1 MAPSPNDD
9 TTGSAPAAAI
19 GLWENAAYLA
29 QLRSPDRVT
38 GMLMGCAIGDALGMA
53 VEGPDPLQAR
63 RALDSLGN
71 IREFLAPQPFAHKS
85 LQRLRPGCWTDETQM
100 LLSLTRSLV
109 AAPALTFDLVVAA
122 HVHAFETFE
131 HRGWDVETKQACR
144 RLLQGTAPARSGALG
159 VPGNTA
165 AAKMAPLVAALLRD
179 GTDRAGLLQLALEV
193 TQMTHRD
200 SRAVVGAYL
209 ISLLVADAFG
219 CNRRWE
225 PRPERYQQLI
235 DEALWAEAQLEQ
247 SGFAPSDDPL
257 SRHLDELS
265 DALDCPS
272 RELAEL
278 SGGAGADARQSIPFC
293 VALLCGRAWDFDEG
307 VTAAVMGGGDADTNG
322 AIVGTI
328 LGIACGVRKMPRRFV
343 EKIEEAELI
352 RESGQLLAGWLGRE
366 S

>member
-1 MAPSPNDD
+1 MAPSQSDD
-9 TTGSAPAAAI
+9 TTDSASGSPAA
-19 GLWENAAYLA
+19 LWENAAYLA
-29 QLRSPDRVT
+29 QLRSADRIT

-53 VEGPDPLQAR
+53 VEGPDPVQAR
-63 RALDSLGN
+63 RTLDSLGN

-109 AAPALTFDLVVAA
+109 ASEALSLDLVVAA
-122 HVHAFETFE
+122 HIHAFETFE

-144 RLLQGTAPARSGALG
+144 RLIQGTAPARAGAAQ

-179 GTDRAGLLQLALEV
+179 GTSHEALLRFALEV

-200 SRAVVGAYL
+200 SRAVVGAFL

-219 CNRRWE
+219 CSRRWE
-225 PRPERYQQLI
+225 PRPDRYQQLI
-235 DEALWAEAQLEQ
+235 VEATWAEAQLELL
-247 SGFAPSDDPL
+247 GFGGSEDPL
-257 SRHLDELS
+257 SRHLEELS

-343 EKIEEAELI
+343 DKIEEAELI
-352 RESGQLLAGWLGRE
+352 RESGQLLAGWLARE
-366 S
+366 R

>member
-1 MAPSPNDD
+1 M
-9 TTGSAPAAAI
+9 
-19 GLWENAAYLA
+19 WENAAYLA

-53 VEGPDPLQAR
+53 VEGPDPMQAR

-109 AAPALTFDLVVAA
+109 AAPALSFDLVVAA

-144 RLLQGTAPARSGALG
+144 RLLQGTAPARSGAHG

-179 GTDRAGLLQLALEV
+179 GTDRAALLQLALEV

-209 ISLLVADAFG
+209 ISLLVA
-219 CNRRWE
+219 
-225 PRPERYQQLI
+225 
-235 DEALWAEAQLEQ
+235 EALWAEAQLEL

-257 SRHLDELS
+257 SRHLEELS

-366 S
+366 G

>member
-1 MAPSPNDD
+1 MALSRSEES
-9 TTGSAPAAAI
+9 TGSMPEACAWEAP
-19 GLWENAAYLA
+19 GFMA

-53 VEGPDPLQAR
+53 VEGPDPSQAR

-71 IREFLAPQPFAHKS
+71 LREFLAPQPFAHKS

-109 AAPALTFDLVVAA
+109 AAPALSFDLVVAA
-122 HVHAFETFE
+122 HLHAFETFE

-144 RLLQGTAPARSGALG
+144 RLMQGTAPARAGAVG

-165 AAKMAPLVAALLRD
+165 AAKMAPLVAALLRE
-179 GTDRAGLLQLALEV
+179 GGDRDALLRFAVEV

-200 SRAVVGAYL
+200 SRAVTGAYL
-209 ISLLVADAFG
+209 IALLVADAFA
-219 CNRRWE
+219 CSRRWE
-225 PRPERYQQLI
+225 PRPDRYEQLI
-235 DEALWAEAQLEQ
+235 AEAAWAEEQLEAL
-247 SGFAPSDDPL
+247 GFGSSDDPL
-257 SRHLDELS
+257 SRHLEELA
-265 DALDCPS
+265 DALECGS

-278 SGGAGADARQSIPFC
+278 SGGAGADARQSIPYC
-293 VALLCGRAWDFDEG
+293 IALLCGRAWDFDEG

-343 EKIEEAELI
+343 DKIEEAELI
-352 RESGQLLAGWLGRE
+352 RESGQQLAGWLGRDR
-366 S
+366 